1 MRTAVVGAGGMGGYF
16 GGMLVRGG
24 ADVTFIARGA
34 HLEEMRSRGLT
45 LKSQLFGEF
54 TVPVQATDD
63 ADPVGEMDLVLFCV
77 KGYDLEEAAQQCRSL
92 VGLNTAVIPVQN
104 GIDVP
109 ERLERIL
116 GEGRVLGG
124 MTYVA
129 GKIEAPG
136 VVAQRGTSGELVFGE
151 LDGGTSGR
159 AEGILDLFRQ
169 AGLPAELRTDIR
181 VRLWEKFIVIC
192 ATGGVLA
199 LLRMPFG
206 AVFASPEASEL
217 LRGVMGEVAQIA
229 RVSGV
234 DLPEGIVERLY
245 DFLREKM
252 GPSAKSSQLQDLE
265 AGRRLEL
272 EFLNGTAVRLG
283 RELGVATPLNFAIY
297 AALKPYADGSTGPFF
312 TAGPAPA

>member
-1 MRTAVVGAGGMGGYF
+1 MGGYF
-16 GGMLVRGG
+16 GGMLARGE

-34 HLEEMRSRGLT
+34 HLKEMRAQGLT

-63 ADPVGEMDLVLFCV
+63 ADQVGVVDLVLFCV
-77 KGYDLEEAAQQCRSL
+77 KAYDLEDAARQCRSL
-92 VGLNTAVIPVQN
+92 VGPNTAVIPLQN

-109 ERLERIL
+109 EQLERIL

-136 VVAQRGTSGELVFGE
+136 VVVQRGTAGELIFGE
-151 LDGGTSGR
+151 LAGGTSARAGR
-159 AEGILDLFRQ
+159 ILDFFRQ

-181 VRLWEKFIVIC
+181 VRLWEKFTVIC

-206 AVFASPEASEL
+206 AVFASLEASEL

-229 RVSGV
+229 RASGV
-234 DLPEGIVERLY
+234 DFPEGTVERLY
-245 DFLREKM
+245 GFLREKM
-252 GPSAKSSQLQDLE
+252 APSAKSSQLQDLE

-297 AALKPYADGSTGPFF
+297 AALKPYVDGPPGPFF
-312 TAGPAPA
+312 KAGPAPA

>member
-1 MRTAVVGAGGMGGYF
+1 MRVAVVGAGGIGGYF
-16 GGMLVRGG
+16 GGLLARGG
-24 ADVTFIARGA
+24 AEVVLIARGA
-34 HLEEMRSRGLT
+34 HLRAIQERGLI

-54 TVPVQATDD
+54 TIPVQATDD
-63 ADPVGEMDLVLFCV
+63 ADQVGEMDLVLFCV
-77 KGYDLEEAAQQCRSL
+77 KAYDLEEAARQCRSL
-92 VGLNTAVIPVQN
+92 VGPNAAVIPVQN

-109 ERLERIL
+109 ERLEGIL

-136 VVAQRGTSGELVFGE
+136 VVAQRGTSGELIFGE
-151 LDGGTSGR
+151 LGGGTSGR
-159 AEGILDLFRQ
+159 AERILDFFRQ

-229 RVSGV
+229 RASGV
-234 DLPEGIVERLY
+234 DLPEGTVERLY
-245 DFLREKM
+245 DFLRAKM
-252 GPSAKSSQLQDLE
+252 APVAKSSQLQDLE

-283 RELGVATPLNFAIY
+283 RELGVPTPLNFAIY
-297 AALKPYADGSTGPFF
+297 AALKPYVDGPPVLSEE
-312 TAGPAPA
+312 